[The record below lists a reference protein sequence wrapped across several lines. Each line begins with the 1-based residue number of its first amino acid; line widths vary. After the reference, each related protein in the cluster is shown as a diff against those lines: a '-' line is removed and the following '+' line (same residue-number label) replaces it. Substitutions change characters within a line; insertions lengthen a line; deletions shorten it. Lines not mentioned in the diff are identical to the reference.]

1 MTDQE
6 ANQVADA
13 VYGKISGTFVEF
25 MKNLEIGQK
34 GIFTKIED
42 HEIRLNVKKEQIQ
55 LLEAKFKKQEQ
66 IIAEVAAIKPTLE
79 TIQKT
84 IRWWTWWKVV
94 ILAVVIVIIFVC
106 GSLLVHRIGL
116 VTQIKPYKQSYD
128 NTMTYDQ
135 QVKMLNAPTRGAK
148 DAKNWTAFQRDSIID
163 ENQKGILRTIERNK
177 KK

>member
-34 GIFTKIED
+34 GIFTKIE
-42 HEIRLNVKKEQIQ
+42 EQIQ

-148 DAKNWTAFQRDSIID
+148 DAKNWTAQQRDSIHSD
-163 ENQKGILRTIERNK
+163 NQAGILRSIEKRNK
-177 KK
+177 K